1 MTKLLN
7 IPDDWYS
14 KLEPFLRT
22 EEFLNIGKTIALKR
36 QRLDIFPLREE
47 VFRAFQKTPLKDVK
61 CVILGQD
68 PYPNLYKHEPVAC
81 GLSFCPRN
89 SNYLPPSLRIIK
101 EKINTSYE
109 SEEDIDIVS
118 WAEQGVLMLN
128 TALTVEHGRAG
139 SHSKLWE
146 PFTQEVFK
154 VLNESST
161 GVIYLLWGKEAQ
173 VYEQFI
179 GPNNYVLKAAHPV
192 SAVYRGNVWDCNHF
206 IETNEILNKNFGK
219 EAEINWLAKRK
230 EL

>member
-1 MTKLLN
+1 M
-7 IPDDWYS
+7 
-14 KLEPFLRT
+14 
-22 EEFLNIGKTIALKR
+22 
-36 QRLDIFPLREE
+36 
-47 VFRAFQKTPLKDVK
+47 
-61 CVILGQD
+61 

-89 SNYLPPSLRIIK
+89 PNYLPPSLRIIK

-109 SEEDIDIVS
+109 SEQDIDIVS

-139 SHSKLWE
+139 SHNKLWE
-146 PFTQEVFK
+146 PFTKEVFK
-154 VLNESST
+154 VLSEHST
-161 GVIYLLWGKEAQ
+161 GIIYLLWGKEAQ
-173 VYEQFI
+173 AYEELI

-206 IETNEILNKNFGK
+206 IDTNAILNSNFGK

-230 EL
+230 EM